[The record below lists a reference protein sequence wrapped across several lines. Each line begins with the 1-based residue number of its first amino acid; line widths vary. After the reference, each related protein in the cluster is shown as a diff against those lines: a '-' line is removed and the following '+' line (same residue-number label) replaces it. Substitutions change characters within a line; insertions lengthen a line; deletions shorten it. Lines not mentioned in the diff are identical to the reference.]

1 MRKPPFKFRLWI
13 DRVITGNPWQQIAVA
28 SVVFLIVLCVI
39 GAIYS
44 FKPDSNVGNS
54 FARAFVDMISP
65 VTVRNTAYDTVQ
77 YIPQEIVMKSD
88 VGHDTLQHIP
98 QMIIEKREVEGRRI
112 WGLSIVYFLGAIF
125 FSGLFIATITN
136 MLRTESDRFKQGT
149 IKYHF
154 SKHIVFIG
162 YDDMIVGM
170 IQRICEERDGA
181 AYIVVGVEENA
192 SKINDK
198 IKSRLYGKYKKNIV
212 VLQADGCNRKELD
225 RMRVSYAESVYI
237 IGEHDDAY
245 NLKSY
250 RTIYELSLCQKEF
263 EKRMPQC
270 YVNLRHK
277 STLTLFQTYATAGDI
292 GVDFSAFR
300 AFNFNDEW
308 AKYMIV
314 GEGLAEKNRIDRGKN
329 PGAKQVHFVIVG
341 MSEMGRA
348 LARYAMLWCHY
359 PDCSTKISFIDPQAD
374 LNSKQFIG
382 SHQQLFERLNYTYF
396 DNFAKQ
402 ISEHK
407 VSNPYDI
414 EFEFYATDISNLSIR
429 EQLQQWGQ
437 DEQQLMTI
445 AICLPKASQS
455 FAAGIYL
462 PDEIFSKE
470 GGSPVWI
477 YQPTYGDLGNY
488 LKGSHYANIV
498 TFGMSGE
505 PLDLCDKKN
514 LERAKLINHYLK
526 NRFEGIVTFDNQ
538 QLIDTEWEAIDIN
551 EKWRCINR
559 ASRVKAMK
567 KMLEKKDICNFEEE
581 DFIRLA
587 NIEFNRLKI
596 ERLIV
601 PGVSLTEPRIEDEIE
616 SVKTIIKL

>member
-1 MRKPPFKFRLWI
+1 M
-13 DRVITGNPWQQIAVA
+13 
-28 SVVFLIVLCVI
+28 VFIVVLCFI
-39 GAIYS
+39 STIYS
-44 FKPDSNVGNS
+44 LFKPVPNVGNS
-54 FARAFVDMISP
+54 LARAFVDMISP

-77 YIPQEIVMKSD
+77 YISQETLGESDICHGDLQFFPQTIVMKRESD
-88 VGHDTLQHIP
+88 GWQIF
-98 QMIIEKREVEGRRI
+98 
-112 WGLSIVYFLGAIF
+112 WLSVVYFLGAIA

-170 IQRICEERDGA
+170 IQRICEERNRSV
-181 AYIVVGVEENA
+181 YIVVGVEENA

-225 RMRVSYAESVYI
+225 RLRVSYAESVYI

-250 RTIYELSLCQKEF
+250 RTIYELSLCQKDF

-270 YVNLRHK
+270 FVNLQHK

-292 GVDFSAFR
+292 GVDFSSFH
-300 AFNFNDEW
+300 AFNFYDEW

-314 GEGLAEKNRIDRGKN
+314 GAGLAEKNRLDRDMN
-329 PGAKQVHFVIVG
+329 PGAKQIHLVIVG
-341 MSEMGRA
+341 MTEMGRA

-359 PDCSTKISFIDPQAD
+359 PDCSAKISFIDPQAD

-382 SHQQLFERLNYTYF
+382 SHQQLFERLNYAHF
-396 DNFAKQ
+396 DNSAKQ

-414 EFEFYATDISNLSIR
+414 EFAFYVADISNLSIR
-429 EQLQQWGQ
+429 EQLLQWSQ
-437 DEQQLMTI
+437 DEHQLLTI

-470 GGSPVWI
+470 GGTPVWI

-488 LKGSHYANIV
+488 LKGSHYTNIV

-505 PLDLCDKKN
+505 PLNLCDKKN

-526 NRFEGIVTFDNQ
+526 NRYEGTVNFDNQ
-538 QLIDTEWEAIDIN
+538 RLVDAEWESIDIN

-559 ASRVKAMK
+559 ASRVKTME
-567 KMLEKKDICNFEEE
+567 KMVGEKDICNFEEE
-581 DFIRLA
+581 DIIRLA
-587 NIEFNRLKI
+587 NIEFNRLRI

-601 PGVSLTEPRIEDEIE
+601 PGVFLPEPRIEDEIE
-616 SVKTIIKL
+616 SVKTFIKL